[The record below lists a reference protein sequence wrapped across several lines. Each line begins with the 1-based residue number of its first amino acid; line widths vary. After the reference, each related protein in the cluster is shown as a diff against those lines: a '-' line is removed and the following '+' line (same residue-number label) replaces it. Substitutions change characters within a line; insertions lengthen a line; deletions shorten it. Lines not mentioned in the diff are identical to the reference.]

1 MIIDVLA
8 TLVALKLDG
17 AQLLP
22 KLKDM
27 KQYLR
32 SKRYA

>member
-1 MIIDVLA
+1 MVIDVLA
-8 TLVALKLDG
+8 TLVALRLDS

-22 KLKDM
+22 RLKDM

>member
-1 MIIDVLA
+1 LRM
-8 TLVALKLDG
+8 DG

-22 KLKDM
+22 RLKDM
-27 KQYLR
+27 RTNLR